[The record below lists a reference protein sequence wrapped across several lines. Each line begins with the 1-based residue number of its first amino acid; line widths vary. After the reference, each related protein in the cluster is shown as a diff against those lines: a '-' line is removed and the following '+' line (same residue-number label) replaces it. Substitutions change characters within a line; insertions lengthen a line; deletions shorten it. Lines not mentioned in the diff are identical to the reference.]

1 VTGSAGSSLS
11 RQKALADSVPSEWV
25 VNPEM
30 RCFFHLVN
38 DHEEIVDN
46 TGIEVHDL
54 ESAKDQAQLAITELR
69 NEIGADIDNW
79 SGWRLDIVCSQ
90 GTLLH
95 SMSLNNTVH

>member
-1 VTGSAGSSLS
+1 
-11 RQKALADSVPSEWV
+11 
-25 VNPEM
+25 M

-54 ESAKDQAQLAITELR
+54 ESAKAEALLAITELR
-69 NEIGADIDNW
+69 QEIGEDADDW
-79 SGWRLDIVCSQ
+79 TGWRLDIVCSQ

-95 SMSLNNTVH
+95 SLSLNETVH

>member
-1 VTGSAGSSLS
+1 
-11 RQKALADSVPSEWV
+11 
-25 VNPEM
+25 M

-54 ESAKDQAQLAITELR
+54 ESAKAQALVAIHELR
-69 NEIGADIDNW
+69 QEIGDEAADW
-79 SGWRLDIVCSQ
+79 SGWRLDILCPE

-95 SMSLNNTVH
+95 SLALTNTVH

>member
-1 VTGSAGSSLS
+1 
-11 RQKALADSVPSEWV
+11 
-25 VNPEM
+25 M

-54 ESAKDQAQLAITELR
+54 ESAKIQALLAVTELR
-69 NEIGADIDNW
+69 QEIGADIEDW
-79 SGWRLDIVCSQ
+79 SGWRLDIVCPQ

-95 SMSLNNTVH
+95 SMLLNNTVH

>member
-1 VTGSAGSSLS
+1 
-11 RQKALADSVPSEWV
+11 
-25 VNPEM
+25 M

-54 ESAKDQAQLAITELR
+54 ESAKVQALLAITELR
-69 NEIGADIDNW
+69 HEIGAEIEDW
-79 SGWRLDIVCSQ
+79 SGWRLEIVCPE

-95 SMSLNNTVH
+95 SMLLNNTMH